1 MMPHTLIID
10 DVLVALTY
18 CVAGDERALDLE
30 LRYADGTYA
39 LGTYSASAGLV
50 LAASALSA
58 DQRTTLMQGCAEA
71 LQAWMDS

>member
-1 MMPHTLIID
+1 MPQTLTID

-18 CVAGDERALDLE
+18 CVAGDERVLDLE
-30 LRYADGTYA
+30 LRYADDTYA

-50 LAASALSA
+50 LAASALNA
-58 DQRTTLMQGCAEA
+58 GQRATLTQGCAEA